1 MASVPTATKRYT
13 VDDLAEFPDD
23 GRLREL
29 VDGRIEEWG
38 VTTYR
43 HGFVLALLTTL
54 LMSHIRSKRLGQVTS
69 ADNLVR
75 IQGSAHNAR
84 GADVAFFSRARL
96 PRDIDASA
104 TTTAPDFVIEVLSPS
119 DRASAVEDKIA
130 DWLRAEVRLLWYVN
144 PETGT
149 TMVYQ
154 GDRVTRVGPDQVLD
168 GGDVVPGFQLKM
180 RELLDEFEEAVTE

>member
-1 MASVPTATKRYT
+1 MASAPTATKRHS
-13 VDDLAEFPDD
+13 VEDLDQLPDD
-23 GRLREL
+23 GKLREL

-54 LMSHIRSKRLGQVTS
+54 LMSHVRSRRLGQVTS

-75 IQGSAHNAR
+75 IQGSAHDAR
-84 GADVAFFSRARL
+84 GGDISFFSRARV
-96 PRDIDASA
+96 PRDVDAVA

-119 DRASAVEDKIA
+119 DRASAVESKIA
-130 DWLRAEVRLLWYVN
+130 DWLKAGVRLLWYVN

-154 GDRVTRVGPDQVLD
+154 GDRVLRLGPDQVLD
-168 GGDVVPGFQLKM
+168 AGDVAPGFQVKM
-180 RELLDEFEEAVTE
+180 RELLDEFEEGITE